1 MSGLFVVF
9 RIRAVVAVIRFV
21 VAVAGTMVFV
31 KLLGAVG
38 ALEFMAFTGNT
49 GEGEG
54 GEEQGESFH
63 RGAS

>member
-9 RIRAVVAVIRFV
+9 RIRGVFAVIRGV
-21 VAVAGTMVFV
+21 VVVAGTVVFV
-31 KLLGAVG
+31 KLPGAVG
-38 ALEFMAFTGNT
+38 AIEFMAFAGNT